1 MSSLEANDGPLP
13 APTTTRT
20 LTPTTARSRSR
31 RSNAS
36 TSSSRQSSRAV
47 SLVRTAELAAFPP
60 IGEPGP
66 SGSFEGPSSL
76 LATEVLPEATSGPSS
91 SGAGADWS
99 SGPLIEERQ
108 AQGEVAPEEQEAD
121 VVSGKGKK
129 RKAAEV
135 AIEDAIYGEGAARR
149 RRGVNGKGKGV
160 ASDPVEDSAEE
171 DIDSPVPSSHIAV
184 ASDSELLESALPPT
198 TSLPVVPPTQAKVS
212 ANEPQYL
219 HTYNC
224 SVCLAP
230 PKNATLIPCGHIF
243 CGECLFTSVRIAM
256 RNITPYGTTMA
267 RYVCRH
273 CTRLE
278 TMDAYLGTD
287 VRFVA
292 LIYPAGMGMVEVSS
306 GSSPRR

>member
-1 MSSLEANDGPLP
+1 MSSAEPDDGPLP

-20 LTPTTARSRSR
+20 ITPTAARSRSR

-47 SLVRTAELAAFPP
+47 SLVRTTEQTIQ

-66 SGSFEGPSSL
+66 SGSSAGPSSL
-76 LATEVLPEATSGPSS
+76 LATEVIPEAGPGPSS
-91 SGAGADWS
+91 AGGAAWS
-99 SGPLIEERQ
+99 SGPLVEEERIKEE
-108 AQGEVAPEEQEAD
+108 EVASPE
-121 VVSGKGKK
+121 GKENTSNSTGKK

-149 RRGVNGKGKGV
+149 RRNTNGKGKEV
-160 ASDPVEDSAEE
+160 ASDPADDSAEE
-171 DIDSPVPSSHIAV
+171 DISSPAPDASAAV
-184 ASDSELLESALPPT
+184 ASDIELVESAVPAT
-198 TSLPVVPPTQAKVS
+198 TSIPVVAPPEAKTS
-212 ANEPQYL
+212 EPQYL

-256 RNITPYGTTMA
+256 RNITAYGTTMA
-267 RYVCRH
+267 RCPLCRGH
-273 CTRLE
+273 IPGWDGHGGGVIGLKPK
-278 TMDAYLGTD
+278 TMTTISDLD
-287 VRFVA
+287 
-292 LIYPAGMGMVEVSS
+292 L
-306 GSSPRR
+306 